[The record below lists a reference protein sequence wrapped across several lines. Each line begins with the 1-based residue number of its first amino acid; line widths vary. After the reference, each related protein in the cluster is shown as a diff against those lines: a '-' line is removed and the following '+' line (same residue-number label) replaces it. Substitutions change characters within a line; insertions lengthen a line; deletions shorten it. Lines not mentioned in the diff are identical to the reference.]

1 VAKPEL
7 LPQLIFTM
15 VNFSIERGHSALGA
29 IAYSCY
35 GILLIGI
42 LGEIDAG
49 YHSGQLALKLLDE
62 FKAKQ
67 LKCKVNLLFNTFV
80 RPWKEH
86 ARETIAPLIESV
98 QSSLETGDLEFSSY
112 AALDSFFYSFLIGQ
126 PLEMS
131 RKNK

>member
-1 VAKPEL
+1 
-7 LPQLIFTM
+7 M

-29 IAYSCY
+29 IAYSWY

-67 LKCKVNLLFNTFV
+67 LKGKVNLLFNTFV
-80 RPWKEH
+80 R
-86 ARETIAPLIESV
+86 L
-98 QSSLETGDLEFSSY
+98 LERT
-112 AALDSFFYSFLIGQ
+112 
-126 PLEMS
+126 
-131 RKNK
+131 R